1 MLVNITNLFHADSY
15 VIHPLL
21 GDGYQMQTISVL
33 VEGSKC
39 YMKVTKNTTCG
50 DVIQHLLNYNG
61 LKENEKDS
69 YFLIVSN
76 NITEKQLSNNANILN
91 VSNDLNSKINKIHFI
106 MRKKAHL
113 FVPKISI
120 AKRRRLCEKS
130 SAKEEKVE
138 KVASNP
144 LDTLK
149 YAPQEKVCKQIRG
162 VKRLYQLVQ
171 VQKRRLSEMYQK
183 LNGTTKFLKQTMGKK
198 TIDPRADNSLDQFLT
213 NVNKEN
219 MQGFLNFCDEV
230 AIKEMENLS
239 SVVPT
244 SSSVD
249 RSVMHGHVKLMP
261 HTFESSLVE
270 YKKENK
276 MVNENSLS
284 ELNNAFED
292 VTNDV
297 LILDDKPYH
306 RSEGE
311 GHIGAMALPPSRS
324 LTIADPSRMRRNEK
338 LLQSTPIANKTMT
351 YLNKSIKQS
360 RMMRQFGSTR
370 VPLEPPTNLQLMK
383 IPRCDSSLKRRPD
396 GDLSMFISHRKPA
409 LSSQEDK
416 CKYFWEQSYVS
427 DSDDSFDQ
435 TFLDKG
441 FDDAILDNFDDKRND
456 FMQSPSSLTVFSS
469 KLPKDHDHPLMAF
482 DKSPREF
489 PHVHDV
495 QQEANDGLNIA
506 NLKKKLVN
514 YSLSDSDISSL
525 SCESV
530 GISCD
535 CKKTPCATFTR
546 DYVTRFG
553 YSPESGSHDG
563 PSCI

>member
-1 MLVNITNLFHADSY
+1 
-15 VIHPLL
+15 
-21 GDGYQMQTISVL
+21 MQSISVL
-33 VEGSKC
+33 VEGRKC
-39 YMKVTKNTTCG
+39 YMKVTKSTTCG
-50 DVIQHLLNYNG
+50 DVIQHLMNYNG
-61 LKENEKDS
+61 MKENEKDS

-91 VSNDLNSKINKIHFI
+91 ESNDLNSKINKTHFI
-106 MRKKAHL
+106 MRKKTHL
-113 FVPKISI
+113 SVPKISI
-120 AKRRRLCEKS
+120 AKRKRLFEKS
-130 SAKEEKVE
+130 SAKEEKFE

-149 YAPQEKVCKQIRG
+149 YAPQEKVSEQIRG

-171 VQKRRLSEMYQK
+171 VQKRRLNELNQK
-183 LNGTTKFLKQTMGKK
+183 LNGTAKFCKQTMGKK
-198 TIDPRADNSLDQFLT
+198 TIDSKADNSLDQFLM

-219 MQGFLNFCDEV
+219 MQGFLNFCDMV
-230 AIKEMENLS
+230 ATKKMENLS
-239 SVVPT
+239 SVLPIA
-244 SSSVD
+244 SSVD
-249 RSVMHGHVKLMP
+249 RSVMDAHVKLMP
-261 HTFESSLVE
+261 HTFESPLVE
-270 YKKENK
+270 YKKEIPLE
-276 MVNENSLS
+276 NETSLS

-311 GHIGAMALPPSRS
+311 GHIGAVALPPNRS

-338 LLQSTPIANKTMT
+338 LLQSTPLANKTMT
-351 YLNKSIKQS
+351 YLNKSIKES

-370 VPLEPPTNLQLMK
+370 VPLEPPTNLQLME

-396 GDLSMFISHRKPA
+396 GDLSMFISQRKPA

-416 CKYFWEQSYVS
+416 CKYIWEQSYVS
-427 DSDDSFDQ
+427 DSDDSLDQ
-435 TFLDKG
+435 ISLHKEL
-441 FDDAILDNFDDKRND
+441 DDAVLDNFDDERNVY
-456 FMQSPSSLTVFSS
+456 MESPSSLTVFSS
-469 KLPKDHDHPLMAF
+469 KLPNDHDHPLLAF
-482 DKSPREF
+482 DRCPREF

-495 QQEANDGLNIA
+495 QQEANDDLNIG

-514 YSLSDSDISSL
+514 YSFSESDISSL
-525 SCESV
+525 SCESI

-553 YSPESGSHDG
+553 YSPESGSNDG